1 MSKNSV
7 EDVLT
12 IVSICAVTLY
22 FLAFLTVWIYVGNAR
37 KEEISRGEVA
47 TQKDKAL
54 RQGIAQASGS
64 TRAEVENKVK
74 KCVASGDCLK
84 VSGRGAESV
93 TTIDLGL
100 LEAGAVPCLADT
112 CSFEGKENSKN
123 LDVEADGTMI
133 AWSEKNGVR
142 EGYIFR
148 PSTKNGALVWE
159 ESDFD
164 KKAAL

>member
-1 MSKNSV
+1 MSKKSV

-84 VSGRGAESV
+84 VSGRGAKSV
-93 TTIDLGL
+93 TAIDLGL
-100 LEAGAVPCLADT
+100 LGAGAVPCLADT

-133 AWSEKNGVR
+133 AWAEKNGVR

-148 PSTKNGALVWE
+148 PRKKNGALVWE

-164 KKAAL
+164 KK